1 MSEFWAAVG
10 ALAPP
15 VGVGLVFW
23 LVMRW
28 IVQADRRERAA
39 QARLEAQEDAAATTH
54 GAPPAGATAGSAAGS
69 PAGSPATSAGSP
81 TGSSAGSGS
90 VDDAIAGPVAGNDP
104 GAGSRTGSGSDAA
117 PGVTL

>member
-1 MSEFWAAVG
+1 MSGFWAAVG

-39 QARLEAQEDAAATTH
+39 QARLDAEQPRQDDAARVQ
-54 GAPPAGATAGSAAGS
+54 PDAG
-69 PAGSPATSAGSP
+69 
-81 TGSSAGSGS
+81 
-90 VDDAIAGPVAGNDP
+90 DAGPERPDP
-104 GAGSRTGSGSDAA
+104 PVS
-117 PGVTL
+117 

>member
-1 MSEFWAAVG
+1 MSGFWAAVG

-39 QARLEAQEDAAATTH
+39 QARLDAEQRRHGDAAQVQ
-54 GAPPAGATAGSAAGS
+54 PDAGA
-69 PAGSPATSAGSP
+69 
-81 TGSSAGSGS
+81 
-90 VDDAIAGPVAGNDP
+90 AGPERPDP
-104 GAGSRTGSGSDAA
+104 PVS
-117 PGVTL
+117 